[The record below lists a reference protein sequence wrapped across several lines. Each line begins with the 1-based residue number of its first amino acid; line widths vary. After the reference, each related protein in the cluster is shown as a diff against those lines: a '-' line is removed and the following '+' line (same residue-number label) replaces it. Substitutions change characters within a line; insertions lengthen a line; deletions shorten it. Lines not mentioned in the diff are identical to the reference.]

1 MPLTNLPL
9 RPLAVLGMA
18 VFVFAGLGLYA
29 GLTTQPR
36 AVVDSSHSAL
46 VVVCS
51 TTQIADFA
59 RQVAGDRWQVRSILA
74 SGQDPHLYEVR
85 PGDAMVVAQASLCLE
100 NGWHL
105 EGGDWMRRL
114 AQQAGKPIV
123 ACVEGVEPYRLT
135 ESDEEFEDPH
145 AWFTITNASIYVDN
159 IVQALIVADPR
170 HAGEYRERARLYKQQ
185 LTVLDRWIRDQFE
198 SIPEDRRVLVTSH
211 DAFNYFC
218 REYGLRPAAPVGWS
232 TTEEIGGGVTPERRA
247 QVVASIRSLG
257 VKSVFVETSVN
268 PKMIRVIAEEAG
280 VTIGGELYS
289 DSMGAAG
296 TSGETYIG
304 MMRENVLK
312 IVEGLR

>member
-1 MPLTNLPL
+1 MLF
-9 RPLAVLGMA
+9 R
-18 VFVFAGLGLYA
+18 
-29 GLTTQPR
+29 
-36 AVVDSSHSAL
+36 
-46 VVVCS
+46 
-51 TTQIADFA
+51 
-59 RQVAGDRWQVRSILA
+59 
-74 SGQDPHLYEVR
+74 
-85 PGDAMVVAQASLCLE
+85 SLCLE

-123 ACVEGVEPYRLT
+123 ACVDGVAPYRLA
-135 ESDEEFEDPH
+135 ESDEEFDDPH
-145 AWFTITNASIYVDN
+145 AWFTAGNASIYVEN
-159 IVQALIVADPR
+159 IVRALSVADPR
-170 HAGEYRERARLYKQQ
+170 HANEYRERARLYQQQ
-185 LTVLDRWIRDQFE
+185 LTVLDRWIRDQIE
-198 SIPEDRRVLVTSH
+198 SIPADRRVLVTSH

-218 REYGLRPAAPVGWS
+218 REYGLRAAAPVGWS

-247 QVVASIRSLG
+247 QVVASIRGLG
-257 VKSVFVETSVN
+257 VKAVFVETSVN

-312 IVEGLR
+312 IMEGLR